1 MAGART
7 EEALPFGK
15 SATKVKN
22 VGYFKTAHSA
32 KKIFCLKAVW
42 AILLRAVRLGT
53 RVANFATK
61 NLVPA
66 MSIAKYLVSRFALGG
81 FAALSLWW
89 AACRNEA
96 TCKYKPEPI
105 FDKNLP
111 HIVQYNFEKE
121 GSQSLESLLLDRG
134 VLLEISQEVCPST
147 RQEYRFKVQGDFAA
161 LPDSFWMKEAT
172 RQLVF
177 LSSFSPKQAALKDW
191 ADIIE
196 QRRTE
201 MRLGEDR
208 EVQPGI
214 FVRVDRVLS
223 PQEGTLVLVFSQK

>member
-1 MAGART
+1 LFESRLRNFGALAAR
-7 EEALPFGK
+7 
-15 SATKVKN
+15 N
-22 VGYFKTAHSA
+22 
-32 KKIFCLKAVW
+32 
-42 AILLRAVRLGT
+42 
-53 RVANFATK
+53 ANFAAK
-61 NLVPA
+61 KAPVLA
-66 MSIAKYLVSRFALGG
+66 MRLAQLPFQAPIFVFPFVLLALI
-81 FAALSLWW
+81 
-89 AACRNEA
+89 ACRNEA

-111 HIVQYNFEKE
+111 HVLQYNFEKE

-134 VLLEISQEVCPST
+134 VLLEISQEVCPTT
-147 RQEYRFKVQGDFAA
+147 RQEYRFRVQGDFAA

-196 QRRTE
+196 QRRVE